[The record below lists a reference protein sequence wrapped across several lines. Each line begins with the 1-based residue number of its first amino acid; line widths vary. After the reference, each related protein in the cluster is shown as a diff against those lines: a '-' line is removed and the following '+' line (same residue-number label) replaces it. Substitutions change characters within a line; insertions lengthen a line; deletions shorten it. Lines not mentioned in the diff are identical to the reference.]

1 MILSIVE
8 IVGREILDSR
18 GNPTVEAQVT
28 VCNEETGK
36 KYKGRAAV
44 PSGASTGKFEA
55 IELRDGEERYF
66 GLGVKHAVR
75 NIHEKI
81 APVLQGKDALKQAYI
96 DTLLIQTDGTD
107 NKGNLGANATLAVSL
122 AVAKAA
128 AKGMHMP
135 LYRYLGGVNGNELPM
150 PMMNILNGGAH
161 ASNNVDIQEF
171 MILPR
176 EETFAD
182 ALRIGSEIY
191 HKLGKILGD
200 KGLRSG
206 VGDEGGFAPNIKS
219 DREALELICEA
230 IVTAGFGF
238 DRVGLALDI
247 ASSEWYRDGKYFM
260 PKRGVYLSSGELIKT
275 VEELCRDFPIISV
288 EDPLSEDD
296 WDGWCELTKKIGSRV
311 QLVGDDLFVTNTNRL
326 EMGINRQAGN
336 AILIKPNQIG
346 TVTETLDVINLAA
359 KNGYN
364 TVISHRSGESEDTFI
379 ADLAVAVNAAMIKS
393 GAPCRTDRVA
403 KYNRLLAIENALR
416 G

>member
-1 MILSIVE
+1 ME
-8 IVGREILDSR
+8 KIVGVKGLEILDSR
-18 GNPTVEAQVT
+18 GNPTVCAQV
-28 VCNEETGK
+28 VLSDGSA
-36 KYKGRAAV
+36 GVGIA
-44 PSGASTGKFEA
+44 PSGASTGAYEA
-55 IELRDGEERYF
+55 YELRDKEADRY
-66 GLGVKHAVR
+66 GGKGVKKAVD
-75 NIHEKI
+75 NINNVI
-81 APVLQGKDALKQAYI
+81 AGPLCELGSINQQAADELMI
-96 DTLLIQTDGTD
+96 SLDGTP
-107 NKGNLGANATLAVSL
+107 NKSELGANAILAVSIAL
-122 AVAKAA
+122 SRAA
-128 AKGMHMP
+128 AQSYNLS
-135 LYRYLGGVNGNELPM
+135 LYRYLGGIGKKGMPI

-182 ALRIGSEIY
+182 ALRVGSEIY

-219 DREALELICEA
+219 DRDALELICEA

-238 DRVGLALDI
+238 DRVGLALDV

-260 PKRGVYLSSGELIKT
+260 PKRGVYLTSGELIKL

-296 WDGWCELTKKIGSRV
+296 WDGWCELTKKIGGRV
-311 QLVGDDLFVTNTNRL
+311 QLVGDDLFVTNTKRL
-326 EMGINRQAGN
+326 TMGINKQAGN

-359 KNGYN
+359 QNGYN

-403 KYNRLLAIENALR
+403 KYNRLLAIENALC

>member
-1 MILSIVE
+1 MEKIVAVKGLE
-8 IVGREILDSR
+8 VLDSR
-18 GNPTVEAQVT
+18 GNPTVCAQV
-28 VCNEETGK
+28 VLSDGSA
-36 KYKGRAAV
+36 GV
-44 PSGASTGKFEA
+44 GISPSGASTGVYEA
-55 IELRDGEERYF
+55 FELRDGDKERY
-66 GLGVKHAVR
+66 GGKGVQNAVDNINNVIAKPLCELGSTS
-75 NIHEKI
+75 
-81 APVLQGKDALKQAYI
+81 QQAADELMI
-96 DTLLIQTDGTD
+96 SLDGTQ
-107 NKGNLGANATLAVSL
+107 NKSKLGANAILAVSIAL
-122 AVAKAA
+122 ARATAQSYNLS
-128 AKGMHMP
+128 
-135 LYRYLGGVNGNELPM
+135 LYRYLGGIGKKSMPI

-182 ALRIGSEIY
+182 ALRVGSEIY

-219 DREALELICEA
+219 DRDALELICEA

-238 DRVGLALDI
+238 DRVGLALDV

-260 PKRGVYLSSGELIKT
+260 PKRGVYLSSGELINM
-275 VEELCRDFPIISV
+275 VEELCRDFPILSV

-296 WDGWCELTKKIGSRV
+296 WDGFCELTKRIGGRV
-311 QLVGDDLFVTNTNRL
+311 QLVGDDLFVTNRKRL
-326 EMGINRQAGN
+326 EMGIKKQAAN

-346 TVTETLDVINLAA
+346 TVTETLDVISLAA

-379 ADLAVAVNAAMIKS
+379 ADLAVAVNATMIKS

-403 KYNRLLAIENALR
+403 KYNRLLAIESALSQSI
-416 G
+416 